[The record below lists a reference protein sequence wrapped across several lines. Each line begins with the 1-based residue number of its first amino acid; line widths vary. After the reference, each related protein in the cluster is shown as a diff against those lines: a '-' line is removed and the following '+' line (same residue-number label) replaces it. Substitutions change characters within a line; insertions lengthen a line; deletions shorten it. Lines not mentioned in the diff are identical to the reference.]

1 MKKCNE
7 CGQIIN
13 AEMYQDIISKVR
25 RRKFKNRRINN
36 NNSELEILGK
46 IFNKI
51 KEELFN
57 NPEKIK
63 KLTDDLVNDL
73 KNKENKEQE

>member
-13 AEMYQDIISKVR
+13 AEMYQDLISKAR
-25 RRKFKNRRINN
+25 HRKFKNRRINN

-46 IFNKI
+46 IFNKL

-57 NPEKIK
+57 NPEKIQ

-73 KNKENKEQE
+73 KNKQNKEQQ